1 LQGSQGDVVLSG
13 QVVQVQLLTAIQTG
27 EEHTEALSNL
37 VVFVHTATQ
46 GLKPCR
52 GLSRRAAT
60 GPDV

>member
-1 LQGSQGDVVLSG
+1 
-13 QVVQVQLLTAIQTG
+13 VQVQLLTAIQTG